1 VTLML
6 ISLEILKITGT
17 IFQKIAMFL
26 RMENVDLQMERQ
38 VAHIIIS
45 SVINS
50 DSVGLNTLIGH
61 KQLSTLY
68 LNVHAIFLWM
78 EDAENIM
85 ETQVVEIL
93 ANFVLNTEVVV
104 QEMNGREMV
113 NQASTLDQSVPLIR
127 AKKNVKFP
135 MTLVVVQKRETRVV
149 QN

>member
-1 VTLML
+1 
-6 ISLEILKITGT
+6 
-17 IFQKIAMFL
+17 
-26 RMENVDLQMERQ
+26 
-38 VAHIIIS
+38 
-45 SVINS
+45 
-50 DSVGLNTLIGH
+50 
-61 KQLSTLY
+61 
-68 LNVHAIFLWM
+68 M

-113 NQASTLDQSVPLIR
+113 NQASTLDQSAPLIR